1 MTYPKPESNP
11 TPIGSICRRDQKRF
25 EMARHLQRRSGVK
38 KLMHVDEDDVAS
50 RIGEGGVRSG
60 KEWISGSSED
70 LAPRPEWG
78 DLRWRGRGR
87 VGEGGV
93 DTAGAIGGDRG
104 RRRRSRGPEVRAR
117 EEERGRTAQTEIQK
131 STHDDGT
138 SIMKC
143 FINAINLI
151 KKFRT
156 RIPLDQIGPIKGK
169 KIRSKI
175 PLGLKKAQLFSSVRS
190 AI

>member
-1 MTYPKPESNP
+1 ME
-11 TPIGSICRRDQKRF
+11 
-25 EMARHLQRRSGVK
+25 
-38 KLMHVDEDDVAS
+38 
-50 RIGEGGVRSG
+50 GVR
-60 KEWISGSSED
+60 GSRS
-70 LAPRPEWG
+70 R
-78 DLRWRGRGR
+78 RGRH
-87 VGEGGV
+87 GEC
-93 DTAGAIGGDRG
+93 D
-104 RRRRSRGPEVRAR
+104 RRRSRAPEVRAR
-117 EEERGRTAQTEIQK
+117 EEERGRTARTEIQK

-175 PLGLKKAQLFSSVRS
+175 PLGLKRPNYSHPLDRPYNTCALVYYN
-190 AI
+190 AP

>member
-1 MTYPKPESNP
+1 
-11 TPIGSICRRDQKRF
+11 
-25 EMARHLQRRSGVK
+25 MARHLQRRSGVK

-50 RIGEGGVRSG
+50 RVGEGGVRSG

-70 LAPRPEWG
+70 LASRPEWG
-78 DLRWRGRGR
+78 DFRWRGKGG
-87 VGEGGV
+87 VGAGGV
-93 DTAGAIGGDRG
+93 DTASAIGGDRG

-117 EEERGRTAQTEIQK
+117 EGERGRTARTEIQK

-156 RIPLDQIGPIKGK
+156 IIPLDQIGPIKGK
-169 KIRSKI
+169 KN
-175 PLGLKKAQLFSSVRS
+175 
-190 AI
+190 